1 MCAGGCNWVTAV
13 TLTCGL
19 VNDAGVYVRPT
30 DRFTIIAVEDRLRRT
45 PTRLRTDIKVGLPA
59 FSVAGRLL
67 LLLSALLLAATPWTE
82 YFWDFDHFL
91 QGGQDLEFGLLSVLT
106 VLCLVLV
113 VWWQTKQR
121 LGSIASIL
129 RVASHFREQQDAPG
143 ACGRFALTSLLPV

>member
-1 MCAGGCNWVTAV
+1 
-13 TLTCGL
+13 
-19 VNDAGVYVRPT
+19 
-30 DRFTIIAVEDRLRRT
+30 LRRT
-45 PTRLRTDIKVGLPA
+45 STRFRSSMEVGSPA

-113 VWWQTKQR
+113 VWWHTKQR
-121 LGSIASIL
+121 LGSIVSVLRLASRL
-129 RVASHFREQQDAPG
+129 RGQKNAPASGDR
-143 ACGRFALTSLLPV
+143 RALPSLSLAFYKTDSPLHSYQPPLLV

>member
-1 MCAGGCNWVTAV
+1 M
-13 TLTCGL
+13 
-19 VNDAGVYVRPT
+19 
-30 DRFTIIAVEDRLRRT
+30 E
-45 PTRLRTDIKVGLPA
+45 VGSPA

-113 VWWQTKQR
+113 VWWHTKQR
-121 LGSIASIL
+121 LGSIVSVLQLASRL
-129 RVASHFREQQDAPG
+129 RGQQDAPASG
-143 ACGRFALTSLLPV
+143 DRCALPFLSLALHQTSSPFHSYRPPLLV